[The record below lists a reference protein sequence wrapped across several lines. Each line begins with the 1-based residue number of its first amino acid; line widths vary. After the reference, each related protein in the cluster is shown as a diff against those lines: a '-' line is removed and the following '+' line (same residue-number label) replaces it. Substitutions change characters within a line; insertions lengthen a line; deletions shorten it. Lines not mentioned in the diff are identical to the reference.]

1 MEVNKMEELKLEFI
15 LKNDFSGMGTTTE
28 EAIEDY
34 KNNKSEFFAYH
45 GEDGR
50 TNLVIADQLQYL
62 FVTDLT
68 IAEVNKQF
76 STLLELSINTVFDE
90 YIEVTSP
97 YFEVVNDKL
106 VVYVY
111 TEGRFR
117 ILIMDAA
124 NVTNIVMKTQSEP
137 NPMALTDPNFI
148 KKAMTELLASTD
160 KAQTHEDLVQGV
172 MARVKYAYNGV
183 VLFGDMFFNNRYNLD
198 SRELVDLF
206 KKYLME
212 TINPHEEPVEVLE
225 EPEETVNEEPDND
238 IPEATYLEDNTED

>member
-1 MEVNKMEELKLEFI
+1 MEELKLEFI

-172 MARVKYAYNGV
+172 MARVKYAYSGV

-206 KKYLME
+206 KKYLMDI
-212 TINPHEEPVEVLE
+212 INPQEEEPVEAYVK
-225 EPEETVNEEPDND
+225 PENTVNEELEND
-238 IPEATYLEDNTED
+238 IPKTEYIEENPED

>member
-1 MEVNKMEELKLEFI
+1 MEELKLEFI

-50 TNLVIADQLQYL
+50 TNLVISDQLQYL

-124 NVTNIVMKTQSEP
+124 NVTNIVMKTQSEH

-160 KAQTHEDLVQGV
+160 KAQTHEELVQGV

-206 KKYLME
+206 KKYLMDI
-212 TINPHEEPVEVLE
+212 INPQEEEPVEEYVK
-225 EPEETVNEEPDND
+225 PENTVNEELEND
-238 IPEATYLEDNTED
+238 TKAEYIEENPED